1 MGLLY
6 NNNHRNIKLNLAPP
20 LPVTIKPTHKCI
32 NNLMMK
38 YIYIITHAYFS
49 AEQSLLYILLI
60 LMYIYLNVEL
70 LLVKK

>member
-1 MGLLY
+1 
-6 NNNHRNIKLNLAPP
+6 
-20 LPVTIKPTHKCI
+20 
-32 NNLMMK
+32 MMK

-49 AEQSLLYILLI
+49 AEQALLYILLI